1 MTQAGKS
8 GIDPILVT
16 VIQRRL
22 KAITEE
28 MGLVMLRTA
37 RSPILS
43 EARDFVTGLYD
54 ADGNMMEQTAYIP
67 ILAFAVPES
76 IKHIVAYFK
85 GRLYPGDVII
95 HNDPFTGGNQAADVK
110 IVRPIFFGERLV
122 GFAAINGHQADVGG
136 AVAGA
141 YNPGATEIWQEA
153 LRITPVKLHEKGEK
167 RQDVWDL
174 IFGNIR
180 FPIVQEDI
188 QAAMGGCAV
197 GDRELVKLIARHGW
211 HRFDAHLQHLYDA
224 TEQQMRA
231 EIRDIPDGVYHG
243 LSTAHYDGF
252 TPGSTMDI
260 RVKVTVK
267 GDGIN
272 FDFTG
277 SAPQTPGYV
286 NAPPA
291 STISAITLTL
301 LMCLKDPGIPQNAGV
316 MRPLTFNLPE
326 GSIVNPRFPAASTFG
341 NHLSDQISA
350 AIFDALAPALPQRV
364 TAAWNPLF
372 AIAAVG
378 FNSRTRQPFVD
389 ILFNGLKGGGG
400 GTAGADGYD
409 HIGLIACGGGLLA
422 QDPEMFE
429 MKDPL
434 YLRRFEFKT
443 DSAGPGQWR
452 GGLGVEM
459 EMEFLGDGNMVSAF
473 GDGIDPGS
481 EAQGILGG
489 GRGMLN
495 RGELRYP
502 DGKVHE
508 CRSKEVVANIPKGTI
523 WRQVAGG
530 GGGYGNPRRRPA
542 EQVAREV
549 RYGYVSAAA
558 AREHYGVVLDARTGQ
573 LDPTA
578 TQTLRG
584 ESP

>member
-1 MTQAGKS
+1 MTKP
-8 GIDPILVT
+8 IDPILVT

-54 ADGNMMEQTAYIP
+54 ARGQMMEQTAYIP
-67 ILAFAVPES
+67 ILAFAVPLG
-76 IKHIVAYFK
+76 IKYMVEYY
-85 GRLYPGDVII
+85 GDELYPGDVII

-110 IVRPIFFGERLV
+110 IVRPIFVKDKLI
-122 GFAAINGHQADVGG
+122 GFSAINGHQADVGG

-141 YNPGATEIWQEA
+141 YNPAATEIWQEA
-153 LRITPVKLHEKGEK
+153 LRITPVKLYEKGKK

-188 QAAMGGCAV
+188 QAAIGGCAV
-197 GDRELVKLIARHGW
+197 GERELVKLVDRYGW
-211 HRFDAHLQHLYDA
+211 ERFNAHLQYLYDA

-231 EIRDIPDGVYHG
+231 EIKAIPDGSYRG
-243 LSTAHYDGF
+243 TSTAYYDGF
-252 TPGSTMDI
+252 NPGSKMEI
-260 RVKVTVK
+260 KVEVTVSGEK
-267 GDGIN
+267 IH

-277 SAPQTPGYV
+277 TAPQTPGYV
-286 NAPPA
+286 NAPLG
-291 STISAITLTL
+291 SSMTSVILTL
-301 LMCLKDPGIPQNAGV
+301 LMCLKDPNVPQNTGMV
-316 MRPLTFNLPE
+316 RPITAYMPE
-326 GSIVNPRFPAASTFG
+326 GSMLNPRFPAASTFG

-350 AIFDALAPALPQRV
+350 AIFDALSQALPERV

-378 FNSRTRQPFVD
+378 FNDRTNQPFVD

-400 GTAGADGYD
+400 GTQGADGYD

-434 YLRRFEFKT
+434 FLHKFEYMP
-443 DSAGPGQWR
+443 DSAGSGQWR

-459 EMEFLGDGNMVSAF
+459 EMEFLNDGNLVSAF

-481 EAQGILGG
+481 EAKGILGG
-489 GRGMLN
+489 GAGILN
-495 RGELRYP
+495 RGELHYP
-502 DGKVHE
+502 DGSVHV
-508 CRSKEVVANIPKGTI
+508 CRSKEVVPAIPRGTR
-523 WRQVAGG
+523 WYQVAGG
-530 GGGYGNPRRRPA
+530 GGGYGDPRRRPA
-542 EQVAREV
+542 ELVAREV
-549 RYGYVSAAA
+549 LYGYISPEN
-558 AREHYGVVLDARTGQ
+558 ARRQYGVVVEDRSLALDRA
-573 LDPTA
+573 A
-578 TQTLRG
+578 TETLRK
-584 ESP
+584 EVRP

>member
-1 MTQAGKS
+1 MKETGKH

-54 ADGNMMEQTAYIP
+54 AEGHMMEQTAYIP

-76 IKHIVAYFK
+76 IKRIVAYFK
-85 GRLYPGDVII
+85 DKLYPGDVII

-110 IVRPIFFGERLV
+110 IVRPIFHGDRLV

-153 LRITPVKLHEKGEK
+153 LRITPVKLYEKGEK

-174 IFGNIR
+174 VFGNIR

-197 GDRELVKLIARHGW
+197 GERELVKLIDRHGW
-211 HRFDAHLQHLYDA
+211 ERFDAHLQHLYDA

-231 EIRDIPDGVYHG
+231 EIREIPDGVYHG
-243 LSTAHYDGF
+243 KSTAHYDGF

-260 RVKVTVK
+260 CVKVTVT
-267 GDGIN
+267 GESID

-301 LMCLKDPGIPQNAGV
+301 LMCLKDPGIPQNVGV

-350 AIFDALAPALPQRV
+350 AIFDALAAALPQRV

-378 FNSRTRQPFVD
+378 FNARTKQPFVD

-443 DSAGPGQWR
+443 DSAGAGQWR

-459 EMEFLGDGNMVSAF
+459 EMEFLGNDNMVSAF

-481 EAQGILGG
+481 EAKGILGG
-489 GRGMLN
+489 GHGMLN
-495 RGELRYP
+495 HGELMYP
-502 DGKVHE
+502 DGTRYTCK
-508 CRSKEVVANIPKGTI
+508 SKEVVANIPKGTI

-530 GGGYGNPRRRPA
+530 GGGYGDPKRRSA
-542 EQVAREV
+542 DQVAREV
-549 RYGYVSAAA
+549 RYGYVSATA
-558 AREHYGVVLDARTGQ
+558 AREQYGVVIDPSTGALDVAGTKG
-573 LDPTA
+573 
-578 TQTLRG
+578 LRG
-584 ESP
+584 EAR

>member
-1 MTQAGKS
+1 MTNA
-8 GIDPILVT
+8 IDPILVT

-54 ADGNMMEQTAYIP
+54 ARGQMMEQTAYIP
-67 ILAFAVPES
+67 ILAFAVPLG
-76 IKHIVAYFK
+76 IKYMVDYY
-85 GRLYPGDVII
+85 GDELYPGDVII

-110 IVRPIFFGERLV
+110 IVRPIFAADRLI
-122 GFAAINGHQADVGG
+122 GFSAINGHQADVGG

-153 LRITPVKLHEKGEK
+153 LRITPVKLYEKGRK

-174 IFGNIR
+174 VFGNIR

-188 QAAMGGCAV
+188 QAAIGGCAV
-197 GDRELVKLIARHGW
+197 GERELGKLVERYGW
-211 HRFDAHLQHLYDA
+211 ERFDAHLQHLYNA

-231 EIRDIPDGVYHG
+231 EIRAIPDGTYHG
-243 LSTAHYDGF
+243 ASIVHYDGF
-252 TPGSTMDI
+252 NVGSTMDI
-260 RVKVTVK
+260 KVAVTVK
-267 GDGIN
+267 DEDIH

-277 SAPQTPGYV
+277 TAPQTPGYV
-286 NAPPA
+286 NAPLG
-291 STISAITLTL
+291 SSMTSVILTL
-301 LMCLKDPGIPQNAGV
+301 LMCLKDPNIPQNAGMV
-316 MRPLTFNLPE
+316 RPLTAHIPE
-326 GSIVNPRFPAASTFG
+326 GSMLNPRFPAASTFG

-350 AIFDALAPALPQRV
+350 AIFDALSQALPERV

-378 FNSRTRQPFVD
+378 TNDRTGQPFVD

-400 GTAGADGYD
+400 GTQGADGYD

-429 MKDPL
+429 MKEPL
-434 YLRRFEFKT
+434 FLHRFEYMP

-459 EMEFLGDGNMVSAF
+459 EMEFLNGGNLISAF

-489 GRGMLN
+489 GAGILN

-502 DGKVHE
+502 DGSVHK
-508 CRSKEVVANIPKGTI
+508 CRSKEVVSGIPKGTR
-523 WRQVAGG
+523 WYQVAGG
-530 GGGYGNPRRRPA
+530 GGGYGDPRRRPA
-542 EQVAREV
+542 ELVAREV
-549 RYGYVSAAA
+549 CYGYVSQQSA
-558 AREHYGVVLDARTGQ
+558 EDNYGVVVNPRTLELDHA
-573 LDPTA
+573 A
-578 TQTLRG
+578 TEGLRKEG
-584 ESP
+584 KA

>member
-1 MTQAGKS
+1 MTQT
-8 GIDPILVT
+8 IDPILVT

-54 ADGNMMEQTAYIP
+54 AKGQMMEQTAYIP
-67 ILAFAVPES
+67 ILAFAVPLG
-76 IKHIVAYFK
+76 IKYMVEYF
-85 GRLYPGDVII
+85 GDELYPGDVII
-95 HNDPFTGGNQAADVK
+95 HNDPFTGGNQPADVK
-110 IVRPIFFGERLV
+110 IVRPIFVKDKLI

-153 LRITPVKLHEKGEK
+153 LRITPVKLFEKGKK
-167 RQDVWDL
+167 RKDVWDL
-174 IFGNIR
+174 VFGNIR
-180 FPIVQEDI
+180 FDIVQEDI

-197 GDRELVKLIARHGW
+197 GDRELVKLVERYGW
-211 HRFDAHLQHLYDA
+211 ERFNAHRQYLYDA

-231 EIRDIPDGVYHG
+231 EIKAIPDGTYHG
-243 LSTAHYDGF
+243 MSTAYYDGF
-252 TPGSTMDI
+252 DPNSKMDI
-260 RVKVTVK
+260 KVAVKVA
-267 GDGIN
+267 GDKID

-277 SAPQTPGYV
+277 TASQTPGYV
-286 NAPPA
+286 NAPLG
-291 STISAITLTL
+291 SSITAVILTL
-301 LMCLKDPGIPQNAGV
+301 LMCLKDYNIPQNAG
-316 MRPLTFNLPE
+316 MIRPITTNMPE
-326 GSIVNPRFPAASTFG
+326 GSMVNPRFPAASTFG

-350 AIFDALAPALPQRV
+350 AIFDALSKALPERV

-378 FNSRTRQPFVD
+378 FNNRTSQPFVD

-400 GTAGADGYD
+400 GTQGADGYD

-434 YLRRFEFKT
+434 FLHKFEYMT
-443 DSAGPGQWR
+443 DSGGAGQWR

-459 EMEFLGDGNMVSAF
+459 EMEFLNDGNLISAF
-473 GDGIDPGS
+473 GDGIDAGS
-481 EAQGILGG
+481 EAKGILGG
-489 GRGMLN
+489 AKGMLN
-495 RGELRYP
+495 CGELRYP
-502 DGKVHE
+502 DGKVHN
-508 CRSKEVVANIPKGTI
+508 CKSKEVVVNIPKGTR
-523 WRQVAGG
+523 WYQVAGG
-530 GGGYGNPRRRPA
+530 GGGYGDPRRRPA

-549 RYGYVSAAA
+549 RYGYVSRKSAK
-558 AREHYGVVLDARTGQ
+558 ELYGVEVAANGEVNDAATAALRKAGQ
-573 LDPTA
+573 A
-578 TQTLRG
+578 
-584 ESP
+584 

>member
-1 MTQAGKS
+1 MTNA
-8 GIDPILVT
+8 IDPILVT

-54 ADGNMMEQTAYIP
+54 ARGQMMEQTAYIP
-67 ILAFAVPES
+67 ILAFAVPLG
-76 IKHIVAYFK
+76 IKYIVDYYGK
-85 GRLYPGDVII
+85 ELYPGDVII

-110 IVRPIFFGERLV
+110 IVRPIFAGERLI
-122 GFAAINGHQADVGG
+122 GFSAINGHQADVGG

-153 LRITPVKLHEKGEK
+153 LRITPVKLYEKGRK

-174 IFGNIR
+174 VFGNIR

-188 QAAMGGCAV
+188 QAAIGGCAV
-197 GDRELVKLIARHGW
+197 GERELGKLVERYGW
-211 HRFDAHLQHLYDA
+211 ERFDAHLQHLYNA

-231 EIRDIPDGVYHG
+231 EIAEIADGTYCGSSTVY
-243 LSTAHYDGF
+243 YDGF
-252 TPGSTMDI
+252 NDGSTMNI
-260 RVKVTVK
+260 EVAVTVS
-267 GDGIN
+267 GDDIH
-272 FDFTG
+272 FDFAGT
-277 SAPQTPGYV
+277 APQTPGYV
-286 NAPPA
+286 NAPLG
-291 STISAITLTL
+291 SSMTSVILTL
-301 LMCLKDPGIPQNAGV
+301 LMCLKDPDIPQNAGMV
-316 MRPLTFNLPE
+316 RPLTTHIPE
-326 GSIVNPRFPAASTFG
+326 GSMLNPHFPAASTFG

-350 AIFDALAPALPQRV
+350 AIFDALSQALPERV

-378 FNSRTRQPFVD
+378 TNDRTGQPFVD

-400 GTAGADGYD
+400 GTEGADGYD

-429 MKDPL
+429 MKEPL
-434 YLRRFEFKT
+434 FLHRFEYKP

-459 EMEFLGDGNMVSAF
+459 EMEFLNDGNLISAF

-481 EAQGILGG
+481 EAKGILGG
-489 GRGMLN
+489 GAGALN

-502 DGKVHE
+502 DGSVRE
-508 CRSKEVVANIPKGTI
+508 CKSKEVVAGIPKGTR
-523 WRQVAGG
+523 WYQVAGG
-530 GGGYGNPRRRPA
+530 GGGYGDPRRRSA
-542 EQVAREV
+542 ELVAREV
-549 RYGYVSAAA
+549 RYGYVSAEAA
-558 AREHYGVVLDARTGQ
+558 ERHYGVVVNPATLELNRDATG
-573 LDPTA
+573 
-578 TQTLRG
+578 TLRKG
-584 ESP
+584 VTA

>member
-1 MTQAGKS
+1 MTNA
-8 GIDPILVT
+8 IDPILVT

-54 ADGNMMEQTAYIP
+54 ARGQMMEQTAYIP
-67 ILAFAVPES
+67 ILAFAVPLG
-76 IKHIVAYFK
+76 IQYIVDYYGDA
-85 GRLYPGDVII
+85 LYPGDVII

-110 IVRPIFFGERLV
+110 IVRPIFAGERLI
-122 GFAAINGHQADVGG
+122 GFSAINGHQADVGG

-153 LRITPVKLHEKGEK
+153 LRITPVKLYEKGRK

-174 IFGNIR
+174 VFGNIR

-188 QAAMGGCAV
+188 QAAIGGCAV
-197 GDRELVKLIARHGW
+197 GERELGKLVERYGW
-211 HRFDAHLQHLYDA
+211 ERFDAHLQHLYNA

-231 EIRDIPDGVYHG
+231 EIRAIPDGTYHG
-243 LSTAHYDGF
+243 ASTAHYDGF
-252 TPGSTMDI
+252 NDGSTMDI
-260 RVKVTVK
+260 KVAVTVK
-267 GDGIN
+267 GEDIH

-277 SAPQTPGYV
+277 TAPQTPGYV
-286 NAPPA
+286 NAPLG
-291 STISAITLTL
+291 SSMTSVILTL
-301 LMCLKDPGIPQNAGV
+301 LMCLKDPGIPQNAGMV
-316 MRPLTFNLPE
+316 RPLTTHIPE
-326 GSIVNPRFPAASTFG
+326 GSMLNPRFPAASTFG

-350 AIFDALAPALPQRV
+350 AIFDALSQALPERV

-378 FNSRTRQPFVD
+378 TNDRTGQPFVD

-400 GTAGADGYD
+400 GTEGADGYD

-429 MKDPL
+429 MKEPL
-434 YLRRFEFKT
+434 FLHRFEYLP

-459 EMEFLGDGNMVSAF
+459 EMEFLNGGNLISAF

-481 EAQGILGG
+481 EAKGILGG
-489 GRGMLN
+489 GAGVLN

-502 DGKVHE
+502 DGSVHV
-508 CRSKEVVANIPKGTI
+508 CKSKEVVAGIPKGTR
-523 WRQVAGG
+523 WYQVAGG
-530 GGGYGNPRRRPA
+530 GGGYGDPRRRPA
-542 EQVAREV
+542 ELVAREV
-549 RYGYVSAAA
+549 RYGYVSAGEAE
-558 AREHYGVVLDARTGQ
+558 RHYGVVVNPATLAVNRE
-573 LDPTA
+573 A
-578 TQTLRG
+578 TQALRKG
-584 ESP
+584 ETA